1 MNKTNK
7 IILSVTFGN
16 RREKCEEWENML
28 LSSIP
33 EQGGV
38 VGQGQER
45 DAVHR
50 VRQRDPAEHRRAEQG
65 QDLRRDQQDRR
76 R

>member
-1 MNKTNK
+1 MLDTIIEALMISNRNETNS
-7 IILSVTFGN
+7 L
-16 RREKCEEWENML
+16 L
-28 LSSIP
+28 LSLIP

-50 VRQRDPAEHRRAEQG
+50 VRQRDPAQHRRAEQG